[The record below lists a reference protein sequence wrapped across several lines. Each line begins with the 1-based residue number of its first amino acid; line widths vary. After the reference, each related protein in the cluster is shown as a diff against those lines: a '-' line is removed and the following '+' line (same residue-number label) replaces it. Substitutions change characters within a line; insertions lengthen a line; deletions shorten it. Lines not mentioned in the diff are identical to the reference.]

1 MLRGKPRMTTR
12 GGSSNNNN
20 KKKVAASKTAV
31 IATEH
36 PLASR
41 AGLDVLTR
49 GGNVFDAAVATGF
62 ALSVVQPHLSGLGGD
77 FFALVY
83 HARSGRIYC
92 LNSSGWSSSSTSV
105 ERMVS
110 MGYGSMPRFGKVVR
124 RGPRFREGDP
134 RHAQEVRFSRF

>member
-1 MLRGKPRMTTR
+1 MFRGKPRMTTP
-12 GGSSNNNN
+12 GGSSSR
-20 KKKVAASKTAV
+20 KVAASKIAV

-49 GGNVFDAAVATGF
+49 GGNAFDAAVATGF
-62 ALSVVQPHLSGLGGD
+62 ALSVVQPHRGGLGGD
-77 FFALVY
+77 FFALIR
-83 HARSGRIYC
+83 HARSGRTYC

-110 MGYGSMPRFGKVVR
+110 MGYGSMPR
-124 RGPRFREGDP
+124 
-134 RHAQEVRFSRF
+134 